1 MCICLYLMTNMP
13 HQTEHHIFMKNMIM
27 AGIVTKF
34 MEVTLPEDMLMEV
47 AA

>member
-1 MCICLYLMTNMP
+1 MCNNNKNNEIAL
-13 HQTEHHIFMKNMIM
+13 IVMKNMIM